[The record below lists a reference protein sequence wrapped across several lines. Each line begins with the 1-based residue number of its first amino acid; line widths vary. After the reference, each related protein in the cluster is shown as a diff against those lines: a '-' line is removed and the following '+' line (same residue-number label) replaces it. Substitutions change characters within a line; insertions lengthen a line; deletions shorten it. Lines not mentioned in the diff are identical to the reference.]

1 MDIRKIQILLDTLIV
16 DIQYSDDTQENKEAS
31 IETIER
37 IKEELNK

>member
-1 MDIRKIQILLDTLIV
+1 MNIRKIKILLDTLIV
-16 DIQYSDDTQENKEAS
+16 DIQYSEDTQENKTAS